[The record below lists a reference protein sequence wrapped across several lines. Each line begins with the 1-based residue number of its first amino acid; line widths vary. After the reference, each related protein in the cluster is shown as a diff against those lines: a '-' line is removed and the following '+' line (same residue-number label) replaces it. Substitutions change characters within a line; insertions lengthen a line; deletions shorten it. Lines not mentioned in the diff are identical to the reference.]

1 MIDNVPIHV
10 TKSLKDKIEYNFR
23 ETMLGHKKGLL
34 LFYSDIDKFKDIMLK
49 ELEKD
54 KIIS

>member
-49 ELEKD
+49 ELDKD